1 LFCYLRNLLRR
12 IALIN
17 IIKKFV
23 GGQHSLYKQEYTF
36 AYPPDLFVLESG
48 QQLGP
53 ITVVYE
59 TYGALNNDK
68 SNVILVAHALTG
80 DSHIARHSIH
90 DSRKGWWE
98 QMLGPGLPLDPRKY
112 FIICAN
118 VLGGCQGTTGPSSL
132 DPRTGKPYGM
142 RFPTITIRD
151 MVRVQ
156 KKLLEHLGIEHI
168 IAVIGGSMGGMQA
181 LEWAVL
187 YPDFMDGVFP
197 IAAPGRL
204 YPQAIGFNY
213 IMRRTIMLDPK
224 WNNGDYYETGEQP
237 YLGLS
242 IARMLGMM
250 TYQSDESMRRK
261 FDRMIGRG
269 SEYFGVEHLRDP
281 SIKFDV
287 ETYLDYQ
294 GDKLVRR
301 FDANSYIYLSR
312 AMDLFDLSMWYESM
326 EDALSRI
333 KCKVKIMGIS
343 SDILFPKHQQIE
355 LVKQMRS
362 LGVDA
367 TYVELTSI
375 YGHDSFLIEYE
386 KLKPIVN
393 RFIIGLKNS
402 KKRGIG

>member
-1 LFCYLRNLLRR
+1 M
-12 IALIN
+12 
-17 IIKKFV
+17 
-23 GGQHSLYKQEYTF
+23 YKQEYTF
-36 AYPPDLFVLESG
+36 AYPPDLFALECG
-48 QQLGP
+48 QKLGP

-59 TYGALNNDK
+59 TYGALNADK
-68 SNVILVAHALTG
+68 NNVILIDHALTG

-98 QMLGPGLPLDPRKY
+98 QMVGPGLPLDPEKY
-112 FIICAN
+112 FIICSN
-118 VLGGCQGTTGPSSL
+118 VLGGCQGTTGPSSIN
-132 DPRTGKPYGM
+132 PNTGKPYGM
-142 RFPTITIRD
+142 DFPTVTIRD

-156 KKLLEHLGIEHI
+156 KKLLEHLGIEHV

-187 YPDFMDGVFP
+187 YPDFMDGIFP
-197 IAAPGRL
+197 IATPGRL

-213 IMRRTIMLDPK
+213 IMRRAIMLDPA
-224 WNNGDYYETGEQP
+224 WNNGDYYETGKQP
-237 YLGLS
+237 AAGLG

-261 FDRMIGRG
+261 FGRMIGRKKEQF
-269 SEYFGVEHLRDP
+269 SIEHLKNPD
-281 SIKFDV
+281 IKFDV

-294 GDKLVRR
+294 GEKLVRR

-312 AMDLFDLSMWYESM
+312 AMDLFDLSLGYESM
-326 EDALSRI
+326 EQALSRI
-333 KCKVKIMGIS
+333 KCKVKVMGIS

-355 LVKQMRS
+355 LVKEMRS
-362 LGVDA
+362 LGIDA

-386 KLKPIVN
+386 KLKPVVQQ
-393 RFIIGLKNS
+393 FLLSLKNGKR
-402 KKRGIG
+402 KKLFSFL

>member
-1 LFCYLRNLLRR
+1 
-12 IALIN
+12 
-17 IIKKFV
+17 
-23 GGQHSLYKQEYTF
+23 
-36 AYPPDLFVLESG
+36 
-48 QQLGP
+48 
-53 ITVVYE
+53 
-59 TYGALNNDK
+59 
-68 SNVILVAHALTG
+68 
-80 DSHIARHSIH
+80 
-90 DSRKGWWE
+90 
-98 QMLGPGLPLDPRKY
+98 
-112 FIICAN
+112 
-118 VLGGCQGTTGPSSL
+118 
-132 DPRTGKPYGM
+132 
-142 RFPTITIRD
+142 
-151 MVRVQ
+151 
-156 KKLLEHLGIEHI
+156 
-168 IAVIGGSMGGMQA
+168 
-181 LEWAVL
+181 
-187 YPDFMDGVFP
+187 
-197 IAAPGRL
+197 
-204 YPQAIGFNY
+204 
-213 IMRRTIMLDPK
+213 
-224 WNNGDYYETGEQP
+224 
-237 YLGLS
+237 
-242 IARMLGMM
+242 
-250 TYQSDESMRRK
+250 MRRK

>member
-1 LFCYLRNLLRR
+1 MYR
-12 IALIN
+12 
-17 IIKKFV
+17 
-23 GGQHSLYKQEYTF
+23 QEYTF

-48 QQLGP
+48 QKLGP

-59 TYGALNNDK
+59 TYGALNADK
-68 SNVILVAHALTG
+68 SNIILVEHALTG
-80 DSHIARHSIH
+80 DSHIARHSEH

-98 QMLGPGLPLDPRKY
+98 QMLGPGLPLDPEKY

-118 VLGGCQGTTGPSSL
+118 VLGGCQGTTGPSSI
-132 DPRTGKPYGM
+132 DPATGRPYGM

-156 KKLLEHLGIEHI
+156 KKLLEHMGIEHVM
-168 IAVIGGSMGGMQA
+168 AVIGGSMGGMQA

-187 YPDFMDGVFP
+187 YPDFIDGIFP
-197 IAAPGRL
+197 IATPGKL

-237 YLGLS
+237 ALGLG

-261 FDRMIGRG
+261 FGRMIGRG
-269 SEYFGVEHLRDP
+269 RERFGIKHLKDP
-281 SIKFDV
+281 TIKFDV

-294 GDKLVRR
+294 GEKLVRR

-312 AMDLFDLSMWYESM
+312 AMDLFDLSMGYKSM
-326 EDALSRI
+326 EEALSRI
-333 KCKVKIMGIS
+333 ICKVKIMGIS
-343 SDILFPKHQQIE
+343 SDILFPKHQQLE
-355 LVKQMRS
+355 LIKKMRG
-362 LGVDA
+362 LGIDA

-386 KLKPIVN
+386 KLKPIIQ
-393 RFIIGLKNS
+393 RFLLGLRNS
-402 KKRGIG
+402 KKKKLFSFM